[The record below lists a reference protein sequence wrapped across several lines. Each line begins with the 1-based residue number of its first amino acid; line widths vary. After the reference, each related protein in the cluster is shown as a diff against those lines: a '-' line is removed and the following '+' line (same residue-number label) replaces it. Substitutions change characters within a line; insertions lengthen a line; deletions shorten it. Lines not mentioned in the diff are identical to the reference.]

1 MNRQKQQ
8 LGTLNSFKAK
18 NTLIFDS
25 LKKSLKT
32 NRMKTIVFV
41 FTFMLTLNLAAQTSY
56 EKGMTKAFQLWSEQK
71 NTEASQLFERIATAE
86 KENWLPPYYL
96 ATVEIVSSFG
106 IQEEGVLT
114 AKLTRAKKY
123 LDQAA
128 SLSKDNPE
136 IIISYALLNTAYIAF
151 DGQKYGMTLSPENTA
166 LYTKALEI
174 APENPRV
181 VLSKAEWDMGFAKFF
196 GKSTQAFCDDITRA
210 IELFTKEEQTIQFYP
225 YSGIERAEAVQT
237 SCKKETSPE

>member
-1 MNRQKQQ
+1 M
-8 LGTLNSFKAK
+8 
-18 NTLIFDS
+18 IFDS
-25 LKKSLKT
+25 IKKTYKT
-32 NRMKTIVFV
+32 NPMKTIVFV

-56 EKGMTKAFQLWSEQK
+56 EKGMIKAFQLWQEQK

-86 KENWLPPYYL
+86 KGNWLPPYYL

-106 IQEEGVLT
+106 VQEEDVLT

-123 LDQAA
+123 LDRAA
-128 SLSKDNPE
+128 NLSEENPE

-166 LYTKALEI
+166 LYSKALEI
-174 APENPRV
+174 APKNPRV

-196 GKSTQAFCDDITRA
+196 GKSTQPFCDDIARA

-225 YSGIERAEAVQT
+225 YSGIERAEAIHT

>member
-1 MNRQKQQ
+1 
-8 LGTLNSFKAK
+8 
-18 NTLIFDS
+18 
-25 LKKSLKT
+25 
-32 NRMKTIVFV
+32 MKTFVFV
-41 FTFMLTLNLAAQTSY
+41 FTFIFTLHLTAQTSY
-56 EKGMTKAFQLWSEQK
+56 EKGMSKAFQLWQEQK
-71 NTEASQLFERIATAE
+71 NIEASQLFERIATAE

-106 IQEEGVLT
+106 IQEEGILT

-128 SLSKDNPE
+128 NLSEDNPE

-151 DGQKYGMTLSPENTA
+151 DGQKYGMTLSAENA
-166 LYTKALEI
+166 VLYNKALEI

-181 VLSKAEWDMGFAKFF
+181 VLSKAEWDMGSAKFF
-196 GKSTQAFCDDITRA
+196 GKSTQPFCHDITRA
-210 IELFTKEEQTIQFYP
+210 IELFNKEEQTVQFYP
-225 YSGIERAEAVQT
+225 YSGIERAEAIYT